1 MNKSDFRSINLA
13 PIWELLTVSSGLY
26 KGKKDSPSRPKDWKK
41 DGKPG
46 LTGLVGET
54 AGALI
59 TKVPAYFD
67 PYAHEGRAAD
77 LKDGTDVKTTTYWPP
92 VLMVAV
98 ETTKWA
104 DYYAL
109 VYLDLADKKCYFIG
123 KVTVEDL
130 KKGTVRNFGYMDDYT
145 LTMEEVIEKS
155 IVEREH
161 PSQPRI
167 ALLI

>member
-1 MNKSDFRSINLA
+1 MEKSDFRSINLA
-13 PIWELLTVSSGLY
+13 PIWELLTVSAALY

-41 DGKPG
+41 DGMPS
-46 LTGLVGET
+46 LMGLVGET
-54 AGALI
+54 AGAFI

-67 PYAHEGRAAD
+67 PYATEGRAAD
-77 LKDGTDVKTTTYWPP
+77 LQDGTDVKTTRYWPP
-92 VLMVAV
+92 ILMVAI
-98 ETTKWA
+98 ETKKWA

-109 VYLDLADKKCYFIG
+109 MYLDLATKKCYFIG

-130 KKGTVRNFGYMDDYT
+130 KKGTIKSFGYMNNYT

-155 IVEREH
+155 IVEMKN

-167 ALLI
+167 SLLI